1 SLFVEG
7 VSGDGVEGATQSA
20 AGSTYV
26 RKRLGGGFP
35 CSSRGLMLRGS
46 DVENKAPSVALETTR
61 SDSIVNVGDVGIK
74 PAKIA
79 IAFCT
84 TLAQCGHRASFYHF
98 EQIAPGRSAAGGA
111 VGAGGVL
118 APRLHSRGFRFR
130 ICKIAFAPR

>member
-46 DVENKAPSVALETTR
+46 DVENKAPSGALETTR
-61 SDSIVNVGDVGIK
+61 SDSIVNVGDVGIE

-79 IAFCT
+79 IAFWT
-84 TLAQCGHRASFYHF
+84 TLAECGHRACFYHF
-98 EQIAPGRSAAGGA
+98 EKIEPVRSPPFGAAGA
-111 VGAGGVL
+111 A
-118 APRLHSRGFRFR
+118 
-130 ICKIAFAPR
+130 